1 MSARSFARAG
11 YTQEHYITARGTFA
25 DLPSTYNVDLHLE
38 YGIRLGSV
46 SITPLVDVFNL
57 TNVQTVTSRD
67 EVFCTSIAGCNAHVN
82 DAGVVIPASDPAFA
96 STPTR
101 LNGPLT
107 NARAQ
112 NPNFN
117 KDIAWRTPR
126 VFRVGA
132 RISF

>member
-1 MSARSFARAG
+1 M
-11 YTQEHYITARGTFA
+11 
-25 DLPSTYNVDLHLE
+25 
-38 YGIRLGSV
+38 
-46 SITPLVDVFNL
+46 FNL

-67 EVFCTSIAGCNAHVN
+67 EVFCTTAAGCNAHVDN
-82 DAGVVIPASDPAFA
+82 SGKVIPSTDPAFA

-101 LNGPLT
+101 IAGPLT

-117 KDIAWRTPR
+117 RDIAWAAPR
-126 VFRVGA
+126 VFRLGA